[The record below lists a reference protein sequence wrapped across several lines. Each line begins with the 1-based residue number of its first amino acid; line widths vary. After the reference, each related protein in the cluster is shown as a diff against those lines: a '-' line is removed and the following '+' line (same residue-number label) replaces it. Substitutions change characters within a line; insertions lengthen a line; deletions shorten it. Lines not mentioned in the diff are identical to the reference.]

1 MAKQKK
7 LKGLITVAVT
17 IILVILLSAGTS
29 IIVNKQGAVQSAA
42 KIKNG
47 LSAYELAVSEGY
59 SGTLQEWLASL
70 KGDSAYK
77 TAVNAG
83 YKSTENEWTQSL
95 NALVC
100 NACNRAYNRALRCGS
115 RKKNTLSHCRNNI
128 NLQKCPL
135 TRLYG
140 LIKGQFFASENFRAR

>member
-17 IILVILLSAGTS
+17 VILVILLSAGTS
-29 IIVNKQGAVQSAA
+29 IIVNKQGIVQSAA

-83 YKSTENEWTQSL
+83 YHKAGT
-95 NALVC
+95 
-100 NACNRAYNRALRCGS
+100 
-115 RKKNTLSHCRNNI
+115 
-128 NLQKCPL
+128 
-135 TRLYG
+135 
-140 LIKGQFFASENFRAR
+140 